1 MSAVPDT
8 SLGRRTIGEILLE
21 HGFVTKEQVDEA
33 TALQAQSGRPLGQ
46 ILVESGTITRLE
58 LASALAEQWSDSGA
72 PIAPPAGIELSGTAP
87 EGAEAAEPSA
97 RPFVPAPQGS
107 GSELLSR
114 VEAVESEL
122 DKLREVEVEVARL
135 SAAEEIDRVAPL
147 RSAVEELAER
157 LSATEPAMEEIGRR
171 LEFLVVERGDGD
183 RLEEI
188 AATVAELQERLAA
201 LSQRVETAA
210 ERSQDAAAKATTAF
224 ESLSD
229 QVAALSA
236 RLSDTPNG
244 ADVEQLRALV
254 EALSQ
259 RPARDPDLVAQI
271 EDLQAVVEAL
281 GERPAR
287 DPDLAAQIE
296 DLQAVVASLDQRP
309 NRDQELIAQVD
320 TLAMR
325 FVELGDRVDVLAA
338 GVQSFSGDADA
349 LHELEGALA
358 ELTQRP
364 LADPSV
370 ERRVDELAAAL
381 EALSNRPD
389 SDPAIGE
396 RLDALAAAVDE
407 LAQRPVA
414 DPEAERRAEELAGA
428 LEELRAGVEAI
439 AERPAGDPAL
449 DEKLWDIAARLEAL
463 ERGDV
468 LEELR
473 ARLVE
478 LGERP
483 PVDPAVIQRFTEIER
498 RLDEVPGD
506 DVLERLDSDGRSL
519 GFRIDGVIAR
529 LDEMATSAE
538 EASEGHVSREAW
550 EEARALIA
558 SRFEVEA
565 ELNARLEELE
575 ERIATI
581 SASGNGATP
590 DTVVAVPDPELE
602 SKIDF
607 AGPAHG
613 PARGGCRER
622 RAGPGHRRGRRRG
635 RATCCCGD
643 RSLGDARARR
653 RARADGD
660 RASLRS
666 SRRPRARA
674 HRADGSRRHRR
685 PGPRALGSRRGSRD
699 VRRWRRR
706 CRRRRRRRRGDA
718 LRAPSPHAAPRGC
731 RGCSEE
737 RSRARH
743 RPAREGS
750 GCDRLAP
757 AAARVGQERRSA
769 GRIASRLA

>member
-87 EGAEAAEPSA
+87 DGDEAPAPSA
-97 RPFVPAPQGS
+97 RPPLPATQSP
-107 GSELLSR
+107 ELLSR
-114 VEAVESEL
+114 VEAVETEL
-122 DKLREVEVEVARL
+122 DKLREVEAELARL

-147 RSAVEELAER
+147 RSAVEELADR
-157 LSATEPAMEEIGRR
+157 LSATEPALEEMGRR
-171 LEFLVVERGDGD
+171 LEFLVVERPDGD
-183 RLEEI
+183 RFDEI
-188 AATVAELQERLAA
+188 ATTVAELQERLAA

-236 RLSDTPNG
+236 RLSDAPDG
-244 ADVEQLRALV
+244 ADVEELRALV
-254 EALSQ
+254 DALSQ

-271 EDLQAVVEAL
+271 EDLQAVVESL
-281 GERPAR
+281 GERSAR
-287 DPDLAAQIE
+287 DPDLVAQIE
-296 DLQAVVASLDQRP
+296 DLQAVVESLGERP
-309 NRDQELIAQVD
+309 SRDQELIAQVD

-381 EALSNRPD
+381 EALSNKEPD
-389 SDPAIGE
+389 SDPAARE
-396 RLDALAAAVDE
+396 RIDALAAAVDE
-407 LAQRPVA
+407 LSQRPVV
-414 DPEAERRAEELAGA
+414 DPEAETRADELARA

-439 AERPAGDPAL
+439 AERPVGDPAL

-473 ARLVE
+473 ARVVE
-478 LGERP
+478 LGEQP
-483 PVDPAVIQRFTEIER
+483 PVDPALIQRLTEIER
-498 RLDEVPGD
+498 RLDDVPGD

-529 LDEMATSAE
+529 LDEMATAAE
-538 EASEGHVSREAW
+538 EASAGQVSREAW
-550 EEARALIA
+550 DEARALIT

-575 ERIATI
+575 ERIATL
-581 SASGNGATP
+581 SAGDNGAAP
-590 DTVVAVPDPELE
+590 AAAPDPELE
-602 SKIDF
+602 TKLASLAQRMDQL
-607 AGPAHG
+607 AAAVASAGQAQGAYDGDDEGGPAAVG
-613 PARGGCRER
+613 TGSPATLER
-622 RAGPGHRRGRRRG
+622 DVEHVLMAIERLSVH
-635 RATCCCGD
+635 
-643 RSLGDARARR
+643 LG
-653 RARADGD
+653 
-660 RASLRS
+660 
-666 SRRPRARA
+666 A
-674 HRADGSRRHRR
+674 HE
-685 PGPRALGSRRGSRD
+685 RALTELMGAGGVVAQ
-699 VRRWRRR
+699 VRE
-706 CRRRRRRRRGDA
+706 
-718 LRAPSPHAAPRGC
+718 LS
-731 RGCSEE
+731 
-737 RSRARH
+737 
-743 RPAREGS
+743 
-750 GCDRLAP
+750 
-757 AAARVGQERRSA
+757 ARVGDLETYGGGGGGGGGGDGGGVEMRSELRALMRRLEDAEAAQKSDRERVIDQLEKAA
-769 GRIASRLA
+769 GAIDWRLQRLEAPKSDEPPDA

>member
-87 EGAEAAEPSA
+87 EGVEATKPSA
-97 RPFVPAPQGS
+97 RPAPAAQGP
-107 GSELLSR
+107 ELVSR

-122 DKLREVEVEVARL
+122 DKLREVEIEVARL

-147 RSAVEELAER
+147 RLAVEELAER

-171 LEFLVVERGDGD
+171 LEFLVVESGDSD
-183 RLEEI
+183 RLDEI
-188 AATVAELQERLAA
+188 AATVAELQDRLAA

-224 ESLSD
+224 ESLTD

-236 RLSDTPNG
+236 RLSDAPDL
-244 ADVEQLRALV
+244 ADVEHLRALV
-254 EALSQ
+254 DALSQ

-281 GERPAR
+281 GERTTR

-296 DLQAVVASLDQRP
+296 DLQTVVASLDERP
-309 NRDQELIAQVD
+309 GRDQELIAQVD

-370 ERRVDELAAAL
+370 ERRVDELTAAL
-381 EALSNRPD
+381 EALSSRPD
-389 SDPAIGE
+389 SDPATGE
-396 RLDALAAAVDE
+396 RLDALFAAVDE
-407 LAQRPVA
+407 LAERSVV
-414 DPEAERRAEELAGA
+414 DPEAERRTEELAGA

-439 AERPAGDPAL
+439 AERPMGDPAL
-449 DEKLWDIAARLEAL
+449 DEKLWDVVARLEAL
-463 ERGDV
+463 ERGDA

-473 ARLVE
+473 TRVVE

-483 PVDPAVIQRFTEIER
+483 SVDPAVIQRFTEIER
-498 RLDEVPGD
+498 RLEEVPGD

-538 EASEGHVSREAW
+538 EASEGHISREAW

-565 ELNARLEELE
+565 ELNARLDELE
-575 ERIATI
+575 ENIATL
-581 SASGNGATP
+581 SASANGTTP
-590 DTVVAVPDPELE
+590 DTAVAVPDPELE
-602 SKIDF
+602 TKIASLAQRMDQLAAAVAS
-607 AGPAHG
+607 AGQ
-613 PARGGCRER
+613 ARGTG
-622 RAGPGHRRGRRRG
+622 
-635 RATCCCGD
+635 
-643 RSLGDARARR
+643 
-653 RARADGD
+653 DGD
-660 RASLRS
+660 DEDASSVVMGAGS
-666 SRRPRARA
+666 SATLERDVEHVLMAIERLSVHLGA
-674 HRADGSRRHRR
+674 HE
-685 PGPRALGSRRGSRD
+685 RALTELMGAGGIVAQ
-699 VRRWRRR
+699 VRE
-706 CRRRRRRRRGDA
+706 
-718 LRAPSPHAAPRGC
+718 LS
-731 RGCSEE
+731 
-737 RSRARH
+737 
-743 RPAREGS
+743 
-750 GCDRLAP
+750 
-757 AAARVGQERRSA
+757 ARVGDLETYGGGGGGGIGGGDGGGVEMRSELRALMRRLEDAEAAQKSDRERVIDQLEKAAGAIDWRLQRLESA
-769 GRIASRLA
+769 KSDDPPDA

>member
-46 ILVESGTITRLE
+46 ILVESGSITRLE

-107 GSELLSR
+107 GPELLSR

-135 SAAEEIDRVAPL
+135 SASEEIDRVAPL

-338 GVQSFSGDADA
+338 GVQSFSGDANA

-396 RLDALAAAVDE
+396 RLDVLAAAVDE
-407 LAQRPVA
+407 VAQRPVA
-414 DPEAERRAEELAGA
+414 DPEAERRAGELAGA
-428 LEELRAGVEAI
+428 LDELRAGVEAI

-483 PVDPAVIQRFTEIER
+483 PVDPAVIQRFTDIER

-581 SASGNGATP
+581 SAPGNGATP
-590 DTVVAVPDPELE
+590 DAVVAVPDPELE

-607 AGPAHG
+607 LAQRMDQLAAAVASAGQ
-613 PARGGCRER
+613 ARGTGEGDDEGAPPVAVGSGASATLER
-622 RAGPGHRRGRRRG
+622 DVEHVLMAIERLSVH
-635 RATCCCGD
+635 
-643 RSLGDARARR
+643 LG
-653 RARADGD
+653 
-660 RASLRS
+660 
-666 SRRPRARA
+666 A
-674 HRADGSRRHRR
+674 HE
-685 PGPRALGSRRGSRD
+685 RALTELMGAGGIVAQ
-699 VRRWRRR
+699 VRE
-706 CRRRRRRRRGDA
+706 
-718 LRAPSPHAAPRGC
+718 LS
-731 RGCSEE
+731 
-737 RSRARH
+737 
-743 RPAREGS
+743 
-750 GCDRLAP
+750 
-757 AAARVGQERRSA
+757 ARVGDLETYGGGGGGVGGGDGGGVEMRSELRALMRRLEDAEAAQKSDRERVIDQLEKAAGAIDWRLQRLESA
-769 GRIASRLA
+769 KSDDPPDA